1 MIDTTSEMIAGY
13 TVATLVYG
21 GYVLTLWLRARRV
34 RAVGLSRMK
43 GRSAALRDPSLRS
56 G

>member
-1 MIDTTSEMIAGY
+1 MIDTTSEMIGGY

-34 RAVGLSRMK
+34 RAGSLSRTK
-43 GRSAALRDPSLRS
+43 NRSATLRDPSLRS